1 MARQY
6 IQVNFP
12 IGAGN
17 VVWQRMSSFSLVG
30 LDSLVMASGP
40 HAQTDVCIGQPEIK
54 ISYR

>member
-40 HAQTDVCIGQPEIK
+40 HVQTDVCIGQPEIK